1 MTLLQR
7 LWTWLRQRLGGPQR
21 YAVVRSAE
29 LPDQP
34 DPKTIYLTG
43 DGEEP
48 WFVEFFCPCGC
59 NETLH
64 LSVLMEGRPRWTV
77 THHSDGTITLA
88 PSVWRQVGC
97 RSHFW
102 VRRSRVQWCP

>member
-1 MTLLQR
+1 MKLLQR
-7 LWTWLRQRLGGPQR
+7 FWTWLRQYLGGPQR
-21 YAVVRSAE
+21 YSVVRSAE

-34 DPKTIYLTG
+34 DPKIIYLTG

-48 WFVEFFCPCGC
+48 WFAEFLCPCGC

-64 LSVLMEGRPRWTV
+64 LSVLTEGRPRWAV
-77 THHSDGTITLA
+77 TRHFDGTITLA
-88 PSVWRQVGC
+88 PSVWRQIGC